1 MDNTL
6 APADPP
12 VAGSAAGLRPSGLL
26 FSRVTLVAALVGL
39 AVSVWLERPAMVALL
54 AVGLSAAGLALI
66 WARFCLA
73 AVTCERRFS
82 GGRLF
87 PGEAVEVVLRVENRK
102 PLPLPWVE
110 VADEVPAGFLL
121 QGRPSPAGD
130 PGDVV
135 VRSAAVSWYS
145 AVSWRYRLHAQQ
157 RGYYPLKPLQFSSGD
172 IFGLYRRTQEGAGGQ
187 EIIVYPRLLEPRQ
200 VMLPSLNPVG
210 DSVSANRVF
219 EDPSRTV
226 GIRDYS
232 PGDSL
237 RRIHWKATAR
247 RSSLQVRI
255 FEPTTTLKPL
265 LFLVVDSFTGL
276 RGEEGL
282 PAEKEAE
289 ERAHASAADTFEFA
303 ISATAS
309 LARNVIEQNGQV
321 GLWANSR
328 LADGAQAA
336 AIPPGGGLAQLT
348 AILEALAKVTTE
360 VSEHF
365 APFFDLNRRTLAFG
379 VTPMFVIGE
388 VPEGLVPVLV
398 DMVERGHRPHVIQ
411 VCRTGPV
418 SREEHMPG
426 IAWYRVRPRRHGWP
440 AQEVA
445 A

>member
-1 MDNTL
+1 MAL
-6 APADPP
+6 I
-12 VAGSAAGLRPSGLL
+12 
-26 FSRVTLVAALVGL
+26 AALAGL

-54 AVGLSAAGLALI
+54 VVGLSAAGLALA
-66 WARFCLA
+66 WTRFCLVA
-73 AVTCERRFS
+73 ATCERRLS
-82 GGRLF
+82 GRRLF
-87 PGEAVEVVLRVENRK
+87 PGETLEVVVRVENRK

-110 VADEVPAGFLL
+110 VVDAVPAGFRI
-121 QGRPSPAGD
+121 QGAPSSAGSGT
-130 PGDVV
+130 GDV
-135 VRSAAVSWYS
+135 VRSASVSWYS
-145 AVSWRYRLHAQQ
+145 AVSWRYRLHAGR
-157 RGYYPLKPLQFSSGD
+157 RGYYPLTPVRLTSGD
-172 IFGLYRRTQEGAGGQ
+172 IFGLYRRVREGAGGQ

-247 RSSLQVRI
+247 RASLQVRI
-255 FEPTTTLKPL
+255 FEPTTTLKPV
-265 LFLVVDSFTGL
+265 LFLAVDSFTGL
-276 RGEEGL
+276 RGDE
-282 PAEKEAE
+282 
-289 ERAHASAADTFEFA
+289 ASAAEEGGHASPADIFEFA

-328 LADGAQAA
+328 LADGALAVV
-336 AIPPGGGLAQLT
+336 IPPGGGLAQLT
-348 AILEALAKVTTE
+348 VILEALAKVTAE
-360 VSEHF
+360 VSEPF
-365 APFFDLNRRTLAFG
+365 APFFDLNRRALAFG

-411 VCRTGPV
+411 VCQSVPV
-418 SREEHMPG
+418 SQEGHMPG
-426 IAWYRVRPRRHGWP
+426 VAWYRVRPRRHGWP